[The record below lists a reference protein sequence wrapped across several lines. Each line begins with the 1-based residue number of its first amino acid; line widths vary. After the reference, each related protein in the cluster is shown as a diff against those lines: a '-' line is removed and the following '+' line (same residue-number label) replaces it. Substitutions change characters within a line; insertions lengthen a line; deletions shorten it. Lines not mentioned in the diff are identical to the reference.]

1 MLYSVNLFFSVISY
15 FYLALTYNFRNSSRR
30 NILIMIDIIV
40 HYMRES
46 VVDTSMKLNTF
57 VYKES
62 LLDRSPDVHKSFLE
76 FTS

>member
-1 MLYSVNLFFSVISY
+1 
-15 FYLALTYNFRNSSRR
+15 
-30 NILIMIDIIV
+30 MIDIIV